1 MGTTV
6 FQDRFE
12 SLIDKKIRE
21 AQERG
26 EFDDLPGVGKPLAD
40 LDQPYDENWWLKDL
54 LRREDLSYP
63 LPASLALRKEIGD
76 LPGKVAPIRREQT
89 VREIVAELNGRI
101 DAARRVPVD
110 GPAIVLNPVDAEAVV
125 QAWRAARR

>member
-1 MGTTV
+1 M

-26 EFDDLPGVGKPLAD
+26 EFDGLPGTGMPLAD
-40 LDQPYDENWWLKDL
+40 IDRPYDENWWLKDL

-63 LPASLALRKEIGD
+63 LPTSLALRKEID
-76 LPGKVAPIRREQT
+76 ELPGKVAQVRREET

-101 DAARRVPVD
+101 AEARRVPVD
-110 GPAIVLNPVDAEAVV
+110 GPSIVLNPVDTESVIR
-125 QAWRAARR
+125 AWREARN